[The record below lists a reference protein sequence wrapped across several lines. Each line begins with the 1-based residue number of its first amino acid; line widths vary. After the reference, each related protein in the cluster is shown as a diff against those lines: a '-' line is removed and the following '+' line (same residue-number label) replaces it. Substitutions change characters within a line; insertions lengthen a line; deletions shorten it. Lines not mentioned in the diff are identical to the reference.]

1 MIGFRRHVFV
11 CLNTRDARDPRG
23 CCAHRG
29 ADAIFKALRQGA
41 AKANLVDVRING
53 AGCLDHCSHGPS
65 LVIYPEGAWYRVS
78 TAEDA
83 NRILESHIINGR
95 VVTDLLMENIDTT
108 CEQNETPVATGD
120 QKSRL

>member
-1 MIGFRRHVFV
+1 
-11 CLNTRDARDPRG
+11 
-23 CCAHRG
+23 
-29 ADAIFKALRQGA
+29 
-41 AKANLVDVRING
+41 VRING